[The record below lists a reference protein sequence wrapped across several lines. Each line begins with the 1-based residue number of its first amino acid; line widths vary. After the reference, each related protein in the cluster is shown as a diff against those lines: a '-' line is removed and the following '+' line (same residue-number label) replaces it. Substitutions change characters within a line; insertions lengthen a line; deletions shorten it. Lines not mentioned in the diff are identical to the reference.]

1 MSPLKRAE
9 TPFNN
14 AQALIGTGGIFGG
27 QPVIIGLN
35 HPLAVGP
42 SGLLNRGSVNANL
55 PIVGDGQI
63 PLGAGGSE

>member
-1 MSPLKRAE
+1 MTLKL
-9 TPFNN
+9 F
-14 AQALIGTGGIFGG
+14 IGTGGIFGG
-27 QPVIIGLN
+27 QRVIIGLN

>member
-1 MSPLKRAE
+1 MSPLERAE
-9 TPFNN
+9 TPFND
-14 AQALIGTGGIFGG
+14 AQALIDTGGIFGG
-27 QPVIIGLN
+27 QRAIIGLN
-35 HPLAVGP
+35 HLLAVGP

>member
-1 MSPLKRAE
+1 M
-9 TPFNN
+9 
-14 AQALIGTGGIFGG
+14 GGIFGG
-27 QPVIIGLN
+27 QRVIIGLN